1 MLLMFTAVIA
11 KSVRKQIK
19 FTICIILNSDQEK
32 YHFVQSMQTCL
43 VFTDLVTSKNW
54 GVATWLLQF
63 NNKHFH
69 VM

>member
-11 KSVRKQIK
+11 EFVRKQK

-32 YHFVQSMQTCL
+32 YHFVQSMQTCP